1 MAANELT
8 LMLLGFGRL
17 FIECLGCA
25 APDLHI
31 VGGDLAADRLA
42 PVLARERPDVIGI
55 DVAALNGQAESLL
68 RMIADLAPNAKVL
81 ACGIE
86 PDEQTILR
94 WVEAGA
100 HGYLQHDA
108 TLAELQHA
116 VRLVA
121 AGEVKVAPEVTFALC
136 ARLAALSRA
145 KRRSETIESLALTD
159 REVDVLRLVASG
171 LGNRD
176 IATRL
181 SLSFH
186 TVKNHVQ
193 NIFKK
198 IDVSRRMEAV
208 DCARRY
214 GWLDQ
219 Q

>member
-1 MAANELT
+1 MVSNELT

-17 FIECLGCA
+17 FIECLGRA
-25 APDLHI
+25 APDLRI
-31 VGGDLAADRLA
+31 IGGDIRDDRLA
-42 PVLARERPDVIGI
+42 SLLASEHPDVIGI
-55 DVAALNGQAESLL
+55 DVGSLNGEAETLL
-68 RMIADLAPNAKVL
+68 RMIAGVAPDAKILAY
-81 ACGIE
+81 GIE
-86 PDEQTILR
+86 PTERTVLR

-100 HGYLQHDA
+100 HGYLPHDA
-108 TLAELQHA
+108 SLAELRNT
-116 VRLVA
+116 VRLIA
-121 AGEVKVAPEVTFALC
+121 GGEVQATPEVTFALC
-136 ARLAALSRA
+136 ARLAELSRA

-159 REVDVLRLVASG
+159 REVDVLRLIASG

-176 IATRL
+176 IAMRL

-208 DCARRY
+208 DCARRH

-219 Q
+219 R